1 MSRGPR
7 RTPDGRPSGRRPKAI
22 RVVHPFP
29 SILDGLA
36 TAAIGIVAGGEP
48 ATAVRLGLGMTLI
61 QFAIGA
67 ANDVVDAPLER
78 GRADKPVAAGI
89 VSPRTATIVAV
100 ACAAAGLALAAPSG
114 AWVLALAVAGLGIG
128 LAYDL
133 RLKRTPWAWLALAV
147 AIPLLV
153 VFAWYGATGTMDPAL
168 VVLVPT
174 AGLAGGSL
182 ALGNALVDPEHDRAA
197 GMTTPVVALG
207 PATAWRAATVLQ
219 LATAAVATASLLWLG
234 AGWTAILATL
244 AAGALALAGLWLG
257 RGHTAARRERGW
269 ELQAVG
275 VALMGAAWVAGAALR

>member
-1 MSRGPR
+1 MALA
-7 RTPDGRPSGRRPKAI
+7 AI

-36 TAAIGIVAGGEP
+36 TAAIGIAAGGEP
-48 ATAVRLGLGMTLI
+48 ATAVRLGLAMTLI
-61 QFAIGA
+61 QFSIGA

-78 GRADKPVAAGI
+78 GRADKPVAAGS
-89 VSPRTATIVAV
+89 VSPRTATIIAVGCAV
-100 ACAAAGLALAAPSG
+100 AGLGFAALSG
-114 AWVLALAVAGLGIG
+114 AWVLVMAVLGLCVG

-153 VFAWYGATGTMDPAL
+153 VYAWYGATGAIDPVL
-168 VVLVPT
+168 IVLVPT

-182 ALGNALVDPEHDRAA
+182 ALGNALVDPDGDRAA

-207 PATAWRAATVLQ
+207 PATAWRAAAILQ
-219 LATAAVATASLLWLG
+219 LATVAVATASLGWLG
-234 AGWTAILATL
+234 AGWTAIVATL
-244 AAGALALAGLWLG
+244 AAGALAIAGLWLARDG
-257 RGHTAARRERGW
+257 RAARRERGW

-275 VALMGAAWVAGAALR
+275 VALMGAVWVAGAALR